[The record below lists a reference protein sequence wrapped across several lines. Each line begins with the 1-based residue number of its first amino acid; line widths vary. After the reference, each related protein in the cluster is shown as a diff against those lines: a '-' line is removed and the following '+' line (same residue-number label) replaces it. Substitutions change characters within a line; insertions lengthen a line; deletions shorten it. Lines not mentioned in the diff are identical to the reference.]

1 MFDFI
6 ITALGG
12 FTKREH
18 DLNDKLIESWR
29 VRATAAE
36 TTVELMKEIL
46 QRERERSERLMENFK
61 PRNQDQAKPPEM
73 NPVGD
78 RRLSS
83 WPRIKRELERQ
94 NRDAQ
99 ISRTETQETV
109 RSKVGDSVRNHE

>member
-18 DLNDKLIESWR
+18 ELNDKLIESWR

-46 QRERERSERLMENFK
+46 QRERERSERLMENIGPK
-61 PRNQDQAKPPEM
+61 HSEMKPPEL

-99 ISRTETQETV
+99 ISREETKETV
-109 RSKVGDSVRNHE
+109 RREVGNSVRNNE